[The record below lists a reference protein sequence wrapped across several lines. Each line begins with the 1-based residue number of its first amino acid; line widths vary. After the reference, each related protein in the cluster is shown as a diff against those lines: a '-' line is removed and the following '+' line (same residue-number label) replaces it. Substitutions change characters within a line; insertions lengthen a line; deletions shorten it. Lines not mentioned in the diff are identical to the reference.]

1 MLLKEMY
8 QAMYGKIDTRIG
20 RAFAPIT
27 EVDDEQMIKYKSK
40 DGESKEMKASS
51 AKTMPMDHPAKV
63 EYDKL
68 AGGDDGGEKKSVN
81 IFDKPEP
88 DGPDDGGEGSDDDWD
103 RDPSLEPGDDGRDY
117 AKPGDEDW
125 DDPVD
130 PSDFAGNKTSDGEDT
145 MDNLKWGD
153 AESTPETDSQ
163 AKHWDDE
170 SNWSDDNKELRR
182 KIDNSGASYYLKDP
196 TRLQN
201 FKNNPKSAAKLM
213 KDKNW
218 PPEVVQHMKDIGVL
232 PDGGKAGINSP
243 VAKASDP
250 DVQAV
255 SDKFKEDEGPFE
267 DEDQAMQAAAN
278 YAVTN
283 WKALTGAE
291 WTTDDQDYELP
302 PSIQDF
308 VASAVDN
315 DDYDPTDLNDALV
328 GAIETNLDTHTGKM
342 RDVSHTNFPGQ
353 VDPPKKAK
361 PTTDQDTI
369 DAKAKDQLGVDDE
382 ELRKLTNT
390 LDMGSFWADGK
401 RHYSLYTRAQK
412 EIDGEEGW
420 DAAKSIE
427 KLSTVLRGG
436 KGNVA
441 LAIKK
446 LTPQAK
452 KMIDAEIEKIKRG
465 EYVVDPE
472 AAERSALFNKDEE
485 AIMPKGSF
493 QEIKEQWVRDN
504 IKVL

>member
-1 MLLKEMY
+1 MH
-8 QAMYGKIDTRIG
+8 GKIDTRMG
-20 RAFAPIT
+20 RAFSPIT
-27 EVDDEQMIKYKSK
+27 EVDDELMIKYKSK

-232 PDGGKAGINSP
+232 PDG
-243 VAKASDP
+243 
-250 DVQAV
+250 
-255 SDKFKEDEGPFE
+255 
-267 DEDQAMQAAAN
+267 
-278 YAVTN
+278 
-283 WKALTGAE
+283 
-291 WTTDDQDYELP
+291 
-302 PSIQDF
+302 
-308 VASAVDN
+308 
-315 DDYDPTDLNDALV
+315 
-328 GAIETNLDTHTGKM
+328 
-342 RDVSHTNFPGQ
+342 
-353 VDPPKKAK
+353 
-361 PTTDQDTI
+361 
-369 DAKAKDQLGVDDE
+369 
-382 ELRKLTNT
+382 
-390 LDMGSFWADGK
+390 
-401 RHYSLYTRAQK
+401 
-412 EIDGEEGW
+412 
-420 DAAKSIE
+420 
-427 KLSTVLRGG
+427 
-436 KGNVA
+436 
-441 LAIKK
+441 
-446 LTPQAK
+446 
-452 KMIDAEIEKIKRG
+452 
-465 EYVVDPE
+465 
-472 AAERSALFNKDEE
+472 E